1 MGALVWAR
9 ETKRG
14 DRGGGWRV
22 PGRWPAAVVLAVVL
36 IGAIERWWVAAHPI
50 GTLTSDGAVIG
61 LMALRLLH
69 HGQLTAYMWG
79 QSYGGSLEA
88 VLTAGVFAV
97 AGAGTSQLLAAT
109 AASSGLCAFALWRAG
124 RHIVGER
131 AAQLGALAFWVWPA
145 SFLWRSL
152 KPGGTYMIGLA
163 VTLCAVGALARI
175 RHGDDGWRRC
185 GTAGLWCGLA
195 LWSSPMS
202 LELLIPAALWFVPA
216 VRRLGWRLLA
226 IAAAAIAGGAP
237 GVVSGAAHDWSN
249 LHMPG
254 HGDDLLTGFAGR
266 LRQFFP
272 IEAPVSMGVRVEGTF
287 AWVGGPFGPILAG
300 VGAAALLAAGYAV
313 ITGRAPRCGLPV
325 LSLAL
330 LPVLY
335 ALIPLAD
342 TPGQG
347 RYALFAVPMAA
358 LLVGAGLER
367 AATVVQRHRDSL
379 RPWLVWTAG
388 LALVGALGAAGLRDE
403 PGQVLVAFPAPDVA
417 MPADDSAL
425 RALLAAHDVKDAY
438 APYWIA
444 YRVMFET
451 GTQVTPYDYDRYP
464 PIAAAVAASPDP
476 AYLFITAS
484 RTLGS
489 FETWCREH
497 DVGYR
502 EWHSRGFT
510 VVQPAAKV
518 SPGAW
523 LGPGQPLSAAH
534 HRARAEV
541 VVADDQ
547 VRG

>member
-1 MGALVWAR
+1 MGAMVRAR
-9 ETKRG
+9 ETNGRYQ
-14 DRGGGWRV
+14 RGGLSLTGWLA
-22 PGRWPAAVVLAVVL
+22 AAVVLAVVL
-36 IGAIERWWVAAHPI
+36 IGAAERWWVAAHPI

-61 LMALRLLH
+61 LMALRLLQ

-88 VLTAGVFAV
+88 VLTAAVFAV
-97 AGAGTSQLLAAT
+97 AGAGTSQLLATT
-109 AASSGLCAFALWRAG
+109 ALSSALCAVALWRAG
-124 RHIVGER
+124 RRIVGEP
-131 AAQLGALAFWVWPA
+131 AARIGALAFWVWPA

-163 VTLCAVGALARI
+163 ITLCAVGALARI
-175 RHGDDGWRRC
+175 RQGDDGWRRC
-185 GTAGLWCGLA
+185 GVAGLWCGLA

-202 LELLIPAALWFVPA
+202 LELLIPAALWLIPV
-216 VRRLGWRLLA
+216 VRRLGRRLLVT
-226 IAAAAIAGGAP
+226 AAAAIAGGAP
-237 GVVSGAAHDWSN
+237 MLVSGATHEWNN

-254 HGDDLLTGFAGR
+254 HGDDLLTGFPGR
-266 LRQFFP
+266 LGQFFP

-287 AWVGGPFGPILAG
+287 AWVGGPFGQILAAA
-300 VGAAALLAAGYAV
+300 GAAAFLAAAYAV
-313 ITGRAPRCGLPV
+313 ITGRVPRCGLPV
-325 LSLAL
+325 LCLAL

-342 TPGQG
+342 APGQG
-347 RYALFAVPMAA
+347 RYALSAVPMAA
-358 LLVGAGLER
+358 LLVGVGLER
-367 AATVVQRHRDSL
+367 AAAAFERHR

-388 LALVGALGAAGLRDE
+388 LALVCALGAAGLRDE
-403 PGQVLVAFPAPDVA
+403 PGQVLVAFPAPDVT

-425 RALLAAHDVKDAY
+425 LALLAAHDVRDAY

-464 PIAAAVAASPDP
+464 PIAAAVDASPDP
-476 AYLFITAS
+476 AYLFLTAS

-497 DVGYR
+497 GIGYR

-510 VVQPAAKV
+510 IVQPARKV
-518 SPGAW
+518 TPGA
-523 LGPGQPLSAAH
+523 LPHAVLY
-534 HRARAEV
+534 
-541 VVADDQ
+541 
-547 VRG
+547 